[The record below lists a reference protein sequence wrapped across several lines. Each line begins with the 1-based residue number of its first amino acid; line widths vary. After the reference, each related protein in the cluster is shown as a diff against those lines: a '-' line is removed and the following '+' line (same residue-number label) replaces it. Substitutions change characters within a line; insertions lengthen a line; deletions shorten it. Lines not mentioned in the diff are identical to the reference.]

1 MDHEI
6 FRTPN
11 SVTPTVEQRATPE
24 TYLRAGPELDE
35 NMPMWRV
42 QTEGYSE
49 GAGQLI
55 GIVSNNHGFLDSPD
69 TELISGGVNTK
80 GLEAVALGRHGNF
93 FHWGFAASPSYLTEE
108 AQLVLVNAIHYIAR
122 FGGQAPIA
130 RKKAGAMPRSYV
142 EASME
147 SVSDEG
153 FARAQDQRAEWQR
166 SVEADQA
173 EVRARIEAGEEVSDF
188 DRQLLDMPAPAP
200 VDRWRSVRGFIAE
213 SDWERLGEDPEA
225 IQRFLRQNLPY
236 FTWRGGWYT
245 LEVDEELK
253 RFGFA
258 NDDFALLENAVAALD
273 SEQGA
278 PLARTLLERYT
289 TESFASTAEWVSW
302 LRQNEERLF
311 FTEAGGYKWLVDTRA
326 TVEAGAV
333 GDAATETEAELESAA
348 AELEPSGRDPLDAS
362 LAVQSL
368 GEGRYRATVFV
379 HIHEDWHAYG
389 HVEPGAPYTALQLEL
404 DLPEGVRREGDWTRP
419 RAVLDRENP
428 RQTLFHGE
436 LRFSCELIAEDARG
450 AEDILCRLSYQVC
463 DSGRCLPP
471 QTKELEVALLL

>member
-24 TYLRAGPELDE
+24 TYLRAAPELDE
-35 NMPMWRV
+35 SMPMWRV

-49 GAGQLI
+49 GTGQLI

-80 GLEAVALGRHGNF
+80 GLEAIALGRHGNF

-122 FGGQAPIA
+122 FDGQAPIA

-153 FARAQDQRAEWQR
+153 FARAQAQRAERQR
-166 SVEADQA
+166 SMEAEQA
-173 EVRARIEAGEEVSDF
+173 EIRARIEAGEEVSGF
-188 DRQLLDMPAPAP
+188 DRQMLDMRAPQP

-213 SDWERLGEDPEA
+213 ADWERLDEDPEA

-273 SEQGA
+273 SELGA
-278 PLARTLLERYT
+278 VLARTLLERYT
-289 TESFASTAEWVSW
+289 TESFASAAEWASW
-302 LRQNEERLF
+302 LQENEERLF
-311 FTEAGGYKWLVDTRA
+311 FTEIGGYKWLVDTRA
-326 TVEAGAV
+326 
-333 GDAATETEAELESAA
+333 ATEAEAELESAA

-362 LAVQSL
+362 LAVESL
-368 GEGRYRATVFV
+368 GGGRYRATVLV
-379 HIHEDWHAYG
+379 HIHEDWHAYA
-389 HVEPGAPYTALQLEL
+389 HVEPGAPYSALQLEL
-404 DLPEGVRREGDWTRP
+404 DLPEGVRQEGEWTRP
-419 RAVLDRENP
+419 RAVLDQENP
-428 RQTLFHGE
+428 RQALFHGE
-436 LRFSCELIAEDARG
+436 LRFSCVLVAEEARG

-471 QTKELEVALLL
+471 QTKELEVTLLL